1 MNAIKIVQV
10 GVGPLGQKITK
21 YILERKGLE
30 IVGAVDLAPDKAGKD
45 LGDICSIGKLG
56 IEVSKSLS
64 AAMQNSKPDVVL
76 LTTVSDMERIT
87 PQIEEILSYKI
98 PIVSTCEELSFPW
111 ETSPELA
118 KRIDESAKSSNV
130 SVLGTGVNPGFLM
143 DFLPIAMTGVCQ
155 NVKSIKVSRIQDA
168 SFRRIPFQK
177 KIGAGL
183 TLEEFESKR
192 KSGTLRHVG
201 LTESMHMIASKMGWK
216 LSKTEDILT
225 PVVAEHDIKTDVMKI
240 SEGMARGVQQIGK
253 GYVNREQ
260 LITLEFR
267 AAIGEKN
274 SHDTIE
280 IKGTQDITSTI
291 KGGVNGD
298 IATCAVTI
306 NAIKSILNATPG
318 LRTMADVPVV
328 SFFDNSE
335 GIS

>member
-1 MNAIKIVQV
+1 MSTPHAIKVIQV
-10 GVGPLGQKITK
+10 GLGPLGQKITQF
-21 YILERKGLE
+21 ILKRKGLE
-30 IVGAVDLAPDKAGKD
+30 IVGAVDPASDKAGID

-56 IEVSKSLS
+56 IEISKSLS
-64 AAMQNSKPDVVL
+64 AAMQNSKPDVAL

-118 KRIDESAKSSNV
+118 KRIDKAAKVHNV

-143 DFLPIAMTGVCQ
+143 DFLPIAITGVCQ

-183 TLEEFESKR
+183 TLEEFEKRR

-201 LTESMHMIASKMGWK
+201 LAESINMIASRMGWK
-216 LSKTEDILT
+216 LSKIEDVLT
-225 PVVAEHDIKTDVMKI
+225 PVIAECDMKTDAVRI
-240 SEGMARGVQQIGK
+240 SKGMARGVQQIGK
-253 GYVNREQ
+253 GYVDGEQ

-267 AAIGEKN
+267 ASIEEKMP
-274 SHDTIE
+274 HDTIE
-280 IKGTQDITSTI
+280 IKGDPDITSTI
-291 KGGVNGD
+291 KGGINGD
-298 IATCAVTI
+298 IATCAITI
-306 NAIKSILNATPG
+306 NAIKSILDTPPG
-318 LRTMADVPVV
+318 LKTMADVSVV
-328 SFFDNSE
+328 SFFCK
-335 GIS
+335 

>member
-1 MNAIKIVQV
+1 MNTIKIIQV
-10 GVGPLGQKITK
+10 GLGPLGQKITK

-30 IVGAVDLAPDKAGKD
+30 IVGAVDPASDKAGRD
-45 LGDICSIGKLG
+45 LGEICSIDKLG
-56 IEVSKSLS
+56 IRISKSLKT
-64 AAMQNSKPDVVL
+64 AMQNSNPDVAL

-87 PQIEEILSYKI
+87 TQIEEILSHKI
-98 PIVSTCEELSFPW
+98 SIVSTCEELSFPW
-111 ETSPELA
+111 DTSPELA
-118 KRIDESAKSSNV
+118 KRIDKAAKSNRV

-143 DFLPIAMTGVCQ
+143 DFLPIAMTGACQ
-155 NVKSIKVSRIQDA
+155 DVKSVKVSRIQDA

-183 TLEEFESKR
+183 TLEEFEEKR
-192 KSGTLRHVG
+192 KAGTLRHVG
-201 LTESMHMIASKMGWK
+201 LTESMHMIANKMGWK

-225 PVVAEHDIKTDVMKI
+225 PVVAEHDIKTDVMKM

-253 GYVNREQ
+253 GYVNGEQ

-267 AAIGEKN
+267 AAIEEKN

-280 IKGTQDITSTI
+280 IKGTPDITSTI
-291 KGGVNGD
+291 NGGVNGD

-306 NAIKSILNATPG
+306 NAIKSILNTTPG
-318 LRTMADVPVV
+318 LKTMADVPVV
-328 SFFDNSE
+328 SFFDSLE

>member
-1 MNAIKIVQV
+1 MNTIKIIQV
-10 GVGPLGQKITK
+10 GLGPLGQKITK
-21 YILERKGLE
+21 YILERRGLE
-30 IVGAVDLAPDKAGKD
+30 IVGAVDSAPDKAGKD
-45 LGDICSIGKLG
+45 LGELCSIDKLG
-56 IEVSKSLS
+56 IQISKSLD
-64 AAMQNSKPDVVL
+64 AVMGNSKPDVAL

-87 PQIEEILSYKI
+87 PQIEEIISCKI
-98 PIVSTCEELSFPW
+98 PVVSTCEELSFPW

-118 KRIDESAKSSNV
+118 KRIDETAKSHNV

-155 NVKSIKVSRIQDA
+155 DVKSIKVSRIQDA

-183 TLEEFESKR
+183 TLEEFENKR

-216 LSKTEDILT
+216 LSRTEDILT

-253 GYVNREQ
+253 GYVNGEE

-267 AAIGEKN
+267 AAIGERN

-280 IKGTQDITSTI
+280 IKGTPDITSTI

-306 NAIKSILNATPG
+306 NAIKSILNTTPG

-328 SFFDNSE
+328 SFFDSLE
-335 GIS
+335 RIS

>member
-1 MNAIKIVQV
+1 MHTIKIIQV
-10 GVGPLGQKITK
+10 GLGPLGQKITK

-30 IVGAVDLAPDKAGKD
+30 IVGAVDPAPDKADRD
-45 LGDICSIGKLG
+45 LGELCSIDKLG
-56 IEVSKSLS
+56 IEVSKSLD
-64 AAMQNSKPDVVL
+64 AAMQNSNPDVAL

-87 PQIEEILSYKI
+87 PQIEKILSYKI

-111 ETSPELA
+111 DTSPELA
-118 KRIDESAKSSNV
+118 KRIDKAAKSNNV

-155 NVKSIKVSRIQDA
+155 DVKNIKISRIQDA
-168 SFRRIPFQK
+168 FFRRIPFQK

-183 TLEEFESKR
+183 TLEEFEEKR

-201 LTESMHMIASKMGWK
+201 LRESMHMIASKMGWK
-216 LSKTEDILT
+216 LSRTEDILT

-253 GYVNREQ
+253 GYVNEEQ

-274 SHDTIE
+274 SYDTIE
-280 IKGTQDITSTI
+280 IKGTQDIVSTI
-291 KGGVNGD
+291 KGGINGD

-306 NAIKSILNATPG
+306 NAIKSILNTTPG
-318 LRTMADVPVV
+318 LKTMADVPVV
-328 SFFDNSE
+328 SFFCNE
-335 GIS
+335 

>member
-1 MNAIKIVQV
+1 MDTIKIIQI
-10 GVGPLGQKITK
+10 GLGPLGQKITK
-21 YILERKGLE
+21 YILERRGLE
-30 IVGAVDLAPDKAGKD
+30 IVGAVDPAPDKAGKD
-45 LGDICSIGKLG
+45 LGELCSINKLG
-56 IEVSKSLS
+56 IQISKSLD
-64 AAMQNSKPDVVL
+64 AVIGNSKPDVAL

-118 KRIDESAKSSNV
+118 KRIDEAAKSHNV

-155 NVKSIKVSRIQDA
+155 DVKSIKVSRIQDA

-183 TLEEFESKR
+183 TLKEFEEKR
-192 KSGTLRHVG
+192 KAGTLRHVG
-201 LTESMHMIASKMGWK
+201 LRESMHMIASKMGWK
-216 LSKTEDILT
+216 LSRTEDILT
-225 PVVAEHDIKTDVMKI
+225 PVIAEHDIRTDVMKI
-240 SEGMARGVQQIGK
+240 SNGMARGVQQIGK
-253 GYVNREQ
+253 GYVNGEQ

-274 SHDTIE
+274 SHDTIQ
-280 IKGTQDITSTI
+280 IKGTPDINSTI
-291 KGGVNGD
+291 EGGINGD

-306 NAIKSILNATPG
+306 NAIKSILDTTPG
-318 LRTMADVPVV
+318 LKTMADVPVV
-328 SFFDNSE
+328 SFFDSLE
-335 GIS
+335 RIS